1 MTVIAIDGPAGSGKS
16 TLAKLLAARLGF
28 AHLDTGAMYRAV
40 AYLALR
46 DGVALDDGA
55 TLAGLAHSAHIW
67 FTAQGHIIAADQDV
81 SEEIRRPAV
90 SASVSEVSAHAEVR
104 DVLLHEQ
111 RRIGAGHDVV
121 IEGRDIGTVV
131 FPDAPVKL
139 FLTASPEVRAERR
152 RKELI
157 GNGEHVGADETLH
170 AIVARDAYDSER
182 AVAPL
187 RRADDAVELD
197 TSGLT
202 IGQVVDAALEIVRTK
217 LGARA

>member
-16 TLAKLLAARLGF
+16 TLARLLAERLGY
-28 AHLDTGAMYRAV
+28 AYLDTGAMYRAV

-55 TLAGLAHSAHIW
+55 SLAALARDAHIA
-67 FTAQGHIIAADQDV
+67 FTTPGHIVAADRDV
-81 SEEIRRPAV
+81 TEEIRRPAV
-90 SASVSEVSAHAEVR
+90 SASVSEVSAHPEVR
-104 DVLLHEQ
+104 TVLLDEQ
-111 RRIGAGHDVV
+111 RRIGSSQDVV

-131 FPDAPVKL
+131 FPEAPVKI
-139 FLTASPEVRAERR
+139 FLTATPSVRAERR

-157 GNGEHVGADETLH
+157 AGGEHVSADETLR
-170 AIVARDAYDSER
+170 AIVARDTYDAGR

-197 TSGLT
+197 TSGLD
-202 IGQVVDAALEIVRTK
+202 IAGVVQAAAAIVRSRLETP
-217 LGARA
+217 A